1 MVVKLTPGT
10 NPCAKQL
17 KDAVAQYLQ
26 WLRQNGYA
34 DATICDYERLLK
46 HFQNFIN
53 ARNLPWQ
60 AVFDY
65 QTLCDFQKSCRL
77 HFAVIAPRGLG
88 RYLVAHQ
95 KIAAAFVRPHPPL
108 PDIYEDFFSFL
119 DASQSVSSAEI
130 KFTRKLLCA
139 LNSYLTNHG
148 IGLERL
154 SIQHIDAFIARYSTG
169 YQYSTRRHIRTYL
182 RKFLKYL
189 YYQAKITKRD
199 LAPLVVGAVY
209 FARCQPPKFLK
220 SQELSG
226 LFDDLNS
233 PRNKDLRTAAMV
245 HLGYFLGLRPK
256 EVALIRLDDIG
267 FAKSQIR
274 IAVRKGANPVKLPL
288 PEDTIKAVAA
298 YVIAGR
304 PKSSRR
310 ELFLSHQPPH
320 LPVTAA
326 TASHDITRILKKTN
340 PAATAY
346 WLRHTYAQHLL
357 ESGAS
362 IFELKEMMGHD
373 NIQSA
378 RRYLAIHLEL
388 MRKVLFDETL

>member
-1 MVVKLTPGT
+1 MVVRVTPGA

-17 KDAVAQYLQ
+17 EDAVAQYLQ
-26 WLRQNGYA
+26 WLKKSGYA
-34 DATICDYERLLK
+34 DATIYDYERLLK
-46 HFQNFIN
+46 HFQNFIT

-65 QTLCDFQKSCRL
+65 QTLGDFQKSCRL
-77 HFAVIAPRGLG
+77 NFAAIAPRGLG

-108 PDIYEDFFSFL
+108 PASYEDFFGFL
-119 DASQSVSSAEI
+119 DPSQSVAPAEI
-130 KFTRKLLCA
+130 KFTRKLLST
-139 LNSYLTNHG
+139 LNSYLTDQG
-148 IGLERL
+148 IGLARL
-154 SIQHIDAFIARYSTG
+154 SIQHIDGFIAQYSTG
-169 YQYSTRRHIRTYL
+169 YGYTSRRHIRTYL

-199 LAPLVVGAVY
+199 LAPLVVGAVC

-220 SQELSG
+220 SEELSR

-245 HLGYFLGLRPK
+245 HLCYFVGLRPK

-267 FAKSQIR
+267 FVKSQIR
-274 IAVRKGANPVKLPL
+274 IAVRKSANPVKLPL
-288 PEDTIKAVAA
+288 PEVTIKAVAA

-304 PKSSRR
+304 PKSDRR
-310 ELFLSHQPPH
+310 QLFLNHHPPF
-320 LPVTAA
+320 LPVSAA
-326 TASHDITRILKKTN
+326 TVGHDVTRTLKKIN

>member
-1 MVVKLTPGT
+1 MVVKLIAST
-10 NPCAKQL
+10 NACAKQL
-17 KDAVAQYLQ
+17 KDAVEQYLQ
-26 WLRQNGYA
+26 WLIQNGYA
-34 DATICDYERLLK
+34 NATISNYERLLK

-53 ARNLPWQ
+53 TRKLPWQ

-77 HFAVIAPRGLG
+77 KFAVSAIRGLG

-95 KIAAAFVRPHPPL
+95 KLAAAFVIAPAPL
-108 PDIYEDFFSFL
+108 PDIYQDFFRFL
-119 DASQSVSSAEI
+119 DSSQSVSPAQI
-130 KFTRKLLCA
+130 KFTRTLLSA
-139 LNSYLTNHG
+139 LNRYLTNHG
-148 IGLERL
+148 IALERL
-154 SIQHIDAFIARYSTG
+154 SIQHIDGFIARYSSG

-189 YYQAKITKRD
+189 HYQAKITKRD

-220 SQELSG
+220 SEELSR

-245 HLGYFLGLRPK
+245 HLSYFVGLRPK

-267 FAKSQIR
+267 FVKSQIR

-288 PEDTIKAVAA
+288 PEVAIKAVGA
-298 YVIAGR
+298 YVIAAR

-310 ELFLSHQPPH
+310 ELFLNHQPPH
-320 LPVTAA
+320 MPVRAA
-326 TASHDITRILKKTN
+326 TVGHDITQALKKIN

>member
-1 MVVKLTPGT
+1 MVIKLTPSADFCT
-10 NPCAKQL
+10 KQL
-17 KDAVAQYLQ
+17 KEAVEQFLQ
-26 WLRQNGYA
+26 WLIQNDYA
-34 DATICDYERLLK
+34 DATINAYERLLK

-53 ARNLPWQ
+53 TRKLPWQ

-77 HFAVIAPRGLG
+77 NFAVSAIRGLG

-95 KIAAAFVRPHPPL
+95 KVAVAFVRPHPPL
-108 PDIYEDFFSFL
+108 PDSYEDFFGFL
-119 DASQSVSSAEI
+119 DSSQSISPAEF
-130 KFTRKLLCA
+130 KFTRKLLSA
-139 LNSYLTNHG
+139 LNNYLTNHG
-148 IGLERL
+148 IRLERL
-154 SIQHIDAFIARYSTG
+154 SIEHIDGFIAQYSTG
-169 YQYSTRRHIRTYL
+169 YGYTSRRHIRTYL

-199 LAPLVVGAVY
+199 LAPLVVGAVC

-220 SQELSG
+220 SEELSR

-245 HLGYFLGLRPK
+245 HLCYFVGLRPK
-256 EVALIRLDDIG
+256 ELALIWLDDIG
-267 FAKSQIR
+267 FVKSQIR

-288 PEDTIKAVAA
+288 PEVTIKAVAA

-304 PKSSRR
+304 PKSDRR
-310 ELFLSHQPPH
+310 QLFLNHHPPY

-326 TASHDITRILKKTN
+326 TVGHDVTRVLKRIN

-388 MRKVLFDETL
+388 MRKVLFDEPL